1 MKLGV
6 FYALENIPLLN
17 GFLPISSYFY
27 FCAQKAD
34 RGKLGKKLLLNHMK
48 KTILIPLFDSPF
60 PFVLKI
66 IKKKIM
72 PAHIRIQEVLECI

>member
-6 FYALENIPLLN
+6 FYALANIPPLN

-72 PAHIRIQEVLECI
+72 PAYIRIQ

>member
-6 FYALENIPLLN
+6 LYALENPPLLS
-17 GFLPISSYFY
+17 GFCPISSYFY
-27 FCAQKAD
+27 FCSQKAD
-34 RGKLGKKLLLNHMK
+34 RGKSRKKLLLNHMK

-60 PFVLKI
+60 PFVLNI

-72 PAHIRIQEVLECI
+72 PAYIRTQ